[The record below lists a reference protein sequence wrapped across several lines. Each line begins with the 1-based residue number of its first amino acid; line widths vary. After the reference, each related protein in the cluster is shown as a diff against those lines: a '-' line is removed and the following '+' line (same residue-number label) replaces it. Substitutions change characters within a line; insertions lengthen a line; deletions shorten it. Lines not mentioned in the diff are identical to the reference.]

1 MDIEREINSFFS
13 DLFGTKADSKSD
25 LFSLSNHKIN
35 SFDSTSDITIKN
47 LTLED
52 NINSTEYSLGS
63 YNFLGNELESIS
75 IRDSASV
82 ENTEEIDEITG
93 NNFDRNIQ
101 LRAGQ
106 KSDNKI
112 DTATEID
119 IVSGEKVKIND
130 RIGYK
135 KKGKVDKYDYYS
147 FGISENMEVI
157 PIS

>member
-1 MDIEREINSFFS
+1 MDVEPETNSFFS

-82 ENTEEIDEITG
+82 ENTEEID
-93 NNFDRNIQ
+93 
-101 LRAGQ
+101 
-106 KSDNKI
+106 
-112 DTATEID
+112 
-119 IVSGEKVKIND
+119 
-130 RIGYK
+130 
-135 KKGKVDKYDYYS
+135 
-147 FGISENMEVI
+147 
-157 PIS
+157 